1 MTELETKKRYI
12 SWPVLAL
19 MDFVT
24 VVGFDDLTYNFQNQG
39 MGVITSWIIM
49 ILMYVIPYSLMVG
62 QLGSTFDDDGGGL
75 TSWVRETSG
84 EFLGYFAAWTYWAAS
99 IPYVVDTAN
108 TIAVAL
114 GWVANG
120 NARLQTQMSNSHFA
134 LFTLLIFIFFIIIQS
149 RFERSLEVL
158 STIGGIAMFGMTV
171 LFVIMTVTALSMG
184 GHIAT
189 KPLTVHTIVPTFNLH
204 YLTTLGFLIFAIN
217 GAERIAPFV
226 TKMRN
231 PNRNFPKAMI
241 MLSVMT
247 GFLTI
252 FGSFSLG
259 VFFNAY
265 HLPDDLKINGSY
277 YAFQALGQRF
287 GVGNTLMY
295 LFAFTE
301 IFYLAAL
308 LAVLLNAMTRMLI
321 SDTGNKYM
329 PKFLR
334 KTNSAGLPI
343 NGYLLTVGLSAFI
356 MGLGILLPNMKDIF
370 NWLLNLNGIISPGVT
385 CWIFWAFIKVRM
397 NDDKY
402 SSGYVYIKNKTMS
415 LAVGWWCL
423 IVTGVATIAA
433 IGPQDVPFGS
443 SMWWYELVIN
453 FVAIIVLIGLGF
465 VLPYITKRERRSQT
479 GTAFTRIQRLG
490 IWAAVLITLLGDLYL
505 GDGNLNR
512 NIGYIVMLTTAGLI
526 LVVALGWR
534 QHDLKESLES

>member
-1 MTELETKKRYI
+1 M
-12 SWPVLAL
+12 
-19 MDFVT
+19 
-24 VVGFDDLTYNFQNQG
+24 
-39 MGVITSWIIM
+39 
-49 ILMYVIPYSLMVG
+49 
-62 QLGSTFDDDGGGL
+62 
-75 TSWVRETSG
+75 
-84 EFLGYFAAWTYWAAS
+84 GYFAAWTYWAAS

-114 GWVANG
+114 GWVFNG
-120 NARLQTQMSNSHFA
+120 NANLQTQMSNSSFA
-134 LFTLLIFIFFIIIQS
+134 LFTLLIFVFFIIIQS
-149 RFERSLEVL
+149 RFEHSLEVL

-171 LFVIMTVTALSMG
+171 LFVVMTVTALGMG

-231 PNRNFPKAMI
+231 PNRDFPKAMI
-241 MLSVMT
+241 MLSIMT

-287 GVGNTLMY
+287 HMGNTLMY
-295 LFAFTE
+295 VFAFTE

-321 SDTGNKYM
+321 SDTGNRYM

-343 NGYLLTVGLSAFI
+343 NGYILTVGLSAFI
-356 MGLGILLPNMKDIF
+356 MFLGILLPNMKDIF

-385 CWIFWAFIKVRM
+385 CWIFWSFIKIRM

-402 SSGYVYIKNKTMS
+402 KSGYVYIKNKKLS

-423 IVTGVATIAA
+423 ILTGVATVAA
-433 IGPQDVPFGS
+433 VGPQDVPFGS
-443 SMWWYELVIN
+443 TMWWYELVIN

-479 GTAFTRIQRLG
+479 GTAFTRIQRIG
-490 IWAAVLITLLGDLYL
+490 IWVAVLGTLVGDLYL
-505 GDGNLNR
+505 GDVNFSR
-512 NIGYIVMLTTAGLI
+512 NIGYIILLTAAGLTLI
-526 LVVALGWR
+526 VAMGWR
-534 QHDLKESLES
+534 EHDLKESLE

>member
-1 MTELETKKRYI
+1 MTELETKKKYI

-39 MGVITSWIIM
+39 MGVITSWVIM
-49 ILMYVIPYSLMVG
+49 ILLYVIPYSLMVG

-114 GWVANG
+114 GWVVNG
-120 NARLQTQMSNSHFA
+120 NAKLQSQMSNSHFA

-149 RFERSLEVL
+149 RFERSLEIL

-171 LFVIMTVTALSMG
+171 LFVLMTVTALSMG

-189 KPLTVHTIVPTFNLH
+189 KPLTFHTIVPTFNLH

-231 PNRNFPKAMI
+231 PNHDFPKAMI
-241 MLSVMT
+241 MLSIMT

-277 YAFQALGQRF
+277 YAFQALGERF
-287 GVGNTLMY
+287 HLGNTLMY

-321 SDTGNKYM
+321 SDTGNRYM

-343 NGYLLTVGLSAFI
+343 NGYILTVGLSAFI

-385 CWIFWAFIKVRM
+385 CWIFWSFIKVRM

-402 SSGYVYIKNKTMS
+402 SSGYVYIKNKKLS

-423 IVTGVATIAA
+423 ILTGVATIAA
-433 IGPQDVPFGS
+433 VGPQDVPFAS

-479 GTAFTRIQRLG
+479 GTAFTKIQSFG
-490 IWAAVLITLLGDLYL
+490 IWVAILATLLGDLYL
-505 GDGNLNR
+505 GDINFNR
-512 NIGYIVMLTTAGLI
+512 NVGYIILLTAVGLI
-526 LVVALGWR
+526 LVIAMGWR
-534 QHDLKESLES
+534 EHDVKESLE

>member
-1 MTELETKKRYI
+1 MTELNTKKRYI

-114 GWVANG
+114 GWVVNG
-120 NARLQTQMSNSHFA
+120 NANLQTQMSNSNFA
-134 LFTLLIFIFFIIIQS
+134 LFTLLIFVFFIIIQS
-149 RFERSLEVL
+149 RFEHSLEVL

-171 LFVIMTVTALSMG
+171 LFVVMTVTALGMG

-231 PNRNFPKAMI
+231 PNRDFPKAMI

-287 GVGNTLMY
+287 HMGNTLMY
-295 LFAFTE
+295 VFAFTE

-321 SDTGNKYM
+321 SDTGNRYM

-343 NGYLLTVGLSAFI
+343 NGYILTVGLSAFI
-356 MGLGILLPNMKDIF
+356 MFLGILLPNMKDIF

-385 CWIFWAFIKVRM
+385 CWIFWSFIKIRM

-402 SSGYVYIKNKTMS
+402 KSGYVYIKNKKLS

-423 IVTGVATIAA
+423 ILTGVATVAA

-443 SMWWYELVIN
+443 TMWWYELVIN

-479 GTAFTRIQRLG
+479 GTAFTRIQRIG
-490 IWAAVLITLLGDLYL
+490 IWIAVLGTLVGDLYL
-505 GDGNLNR
+505 GDINFSR
-512 NIGYIVMLTTAGLI
+512 NIGYIILLTAAGLT
-526 LVVALGWR
+526 LVVATGWR
-534 QHDLKESLES
+534 EHDLKESLE

>member
-1 MTELETKKRYI
+1 MTELETKKKYI

-39 MGVITSWIIM
+39 MGVITSWVIM
-49 ILMYVIPYSLMVG
+49 ILLYVIPYSLMVG

-114 GWVANG
+114 GWVVNG
-120 NARLQTQMSNSHFA
+120 NAKLQSQMSNSHFA

-149 RFERSLEVL
+149 RFERSLEIL

-171 LFVIMTVTALSMG
+171 LFVLMTVTALSMG

-189 KPLTVHTIVPTFNLH
+189 KPLTFHTIVPTFNLH

-231 PNRNFPKAMI
+231 PNHDFPKAMI
-241 MLSVMT
+241 MLSIMT

-277 YAFQALGQRF
+277 YAFQALGERF
-287 GVGNTLMY
+287 HLGNTLMY

-321 SDTGNKYM
+321 SDTGNRYM

-343 NGYLLTVGLSAFI
+343 NGYILTVGLSAFI

-385 CWIFWAFIKVRM
+385 CWIFWSFIKVRM

-402 SSGYVYIKNKTMS
+402 SSGYVYIKNKKLS

-423 IVTGVATIAA
+423 ILTGVATIAA
-433 IGPQDVPFGS
+433 VGPQDVPFAS

-479 GTAFTRIQRLG
+479 GTAFTRIQSFG
-490 IWAAVLITLLGDLYL
+490 IWVAILATLLGDLYL
-505 GDGNLNR
+505 GDINFNR
-512 NIGYIVMLTTAGLI
+512 NVGYIILLTAVGLI
-526 LVVALGWR
+526 LVIAMGWR
-534 QHDLKESLES
+534 EHDVKESLE

>member
-1 MTELETKKRYI
+1 MTDLGTEKKYI

-49 ILMYVIPYSLMVG
+49 ILLYVVPYSLMVG

-114 GWVANG
+114 GWVVYG
-120 NARLQTQMSNSHFA
+120 NSKLQTQMSNSHFA
-134 LFTLLIFIFFIIIQS
+134 LFTLLIFVFFIFIQS
-149 RFERSLEVL
+149 RFERSLEIL

-189 KPLTVHTIVPTFNLH
+189 KPLTLHTIVPTFNLH

-231 PNRNFPKAMI
+231 PNRDFPKAMI

-287 GVGNTLMY
+287 NIGNTLMY

-329 PKFLR
+329 PQFLR

-356 MGLGILLPNMKDIF
+356 MFLGILLPNMKDIF

-385 CWIFWAFIKVRM
+385 CWIFWSFIKVRM

-402 SSGYVYIKNKTMS
+402 HSGYVYIKNKTMS

-423 IVTGVATIAA
+423 ILTGVATIAA

-453 FVAIIVLIGLGF
+453 FVAIIVLVGLGF
-465 VLPYITKRERRSQT
+465 ILPYITKRERRSQT
-479 GTAFTRIQRLG
+479 GTAFTRGQSIG
-490 IWAAVLITLLGDLYL
+490 IWVAVLGTLLGDLYL
-505 GDGNLNR
+505 GDTNFSS
-512 NIGYIVMLTTAGLI
+512 NIGYIILLTDAGLAMI
-526 LVVALGWR
+526 IALGWR
-534 QHDLKESLES
+534 EYDSKESLE

>member
-1 MTELETKKRYI
+1 MTELDTKKRYI

-75 TSWVRETSG
+75 TSWVRDTSG
-84 EFLGYFAAWTYWAAS
+84 ELLGYFAAWTYWAAS
-99 IPYVVDTAN
+99 IPYVVDTSN

-114 GWVANG
+114 GWVFNG
-120 NARLQTQMSNSHFA
+120 NANLQTQMSNSSFA
-134 LFTLLIFIFFIIIQS
+134 LFTLLIFVFFIIIQS
-149 RFERSLEVL
+149 RFEHSLEVL

-171 LFVIMTVTALSMG
+171 LFVVMTVTALGMG

-231 PNRNFPKAMI
+231 PNRDFPKAMI
-241 MLSVMT
+241 MLSIMT

-287 GVGNTLMY
+287 HMGNTLMY
-295 LFAFTE
+295 VFAFTE

-321 SDTGNKYM
+321 SDTGNRYM

-343 NGYLLTVGLSAFI
+343 NGYILTVGLSAFI
-356 MGLGILLPNMKDIF
+356 MFLGILLPNMKDIF

-385 CWIFWAFIKVRM
+385 CWIFWSFIKIRM

-402 SSGYVYIKNKTMS
+402 KSGYVYIKNKKLS

-423 IVTGVATIAA
+423 ILTGVATVAA
-433 IGPQDVPFGS
+433 VGPQDVPFGS
-443 SMWWYELVIN
+443 TMWWYELVIN

-479 GTAFTRIQRLG
+479 GTAFTRIQRIG
-490 IWAAVLITLLGDLYL
+490 IWVAVLGTLVGDLYL
-505 GDGNLNR
+505 GDVNFSR
-512 NIGYIVMLTTAGLI
+512 NIGYIILLTAAGLTLI
-526 LVVALGWR
+526 VAMGWR
-534 QHDLKESLES
+534 EHDLKESLE

>member
-1 MTELETKKRYI
+1 MTELDTKKRYI

-114 GWVANG
+114 GWVVNG
-120 NARLQTQMSNSHFA
+120 NANLQTQMSNSSFA
-134 LFTLLIFIFFIIIQS
+134 LFTLLIFVFFIIIQS
-149 RFERSLEVL
+149 RFEHSLEVL

-171 LFVIMTVTALSMG
+171 LFVVMTVTALGMG

-231 PNRNFPKAMI
+231 PNRDFPKAMI
-241 MLSVMT
+241 MLSIMT

-287 GVGNTLMY
+287 HMGNTLMY
-295 LFAFTE
+295 VFAFTE

-321 SDTGNKYM
+321 SDTGNRYM

-343 NGYLLTVGLSAFI
+343 NGYILTVGLSAFI
-356 MGLGILLPNMKDIF
+356 MFLGILLPNMKDIF

-385 CWIFWAFIKVRM
+385 CWIFWSFIKIRM

-402 SSGYVYIKNKTMS
+402 KSGYVYIKNKKLS
-415 LAVGWWCL
+415 LAVGWGCL
-423 IVTGVATIAA
+423 ILTGVATVAA
-433 IGPQDVPFGS
+433 VGPQDVPFGS
-443 SMWWYELVIN
+443 TMWWYELVIN

-479 GTAFTRIQRLG
+479 GTAFTRIQRIG
-490 IWAAVLITLLGDLYL
+490 IWVAVLGTLVGDLYL
-505 GDGNLNR
+505 GDVNFSR
-512 NIGYIVMLTTAGLI
+512 NIGYIILLTAAGLTLI
-526 LVVALGWR
+526 VAMGWR
-534 QHDLKESLES
+534 EHDLKESLE

>member
-1 MTELETKKRYI
+1 MTELDTKKKYI

-49 ILMYVIPYSLMVG
+49 ILLYVIPYSLMVG

-114 GWVANG
+114 GWVVNG
-120 NARLQTQMSNSHFA
+120 NAKLQTQMSNSHFA

-149 RFERSLEVL
+149 RFERSLEIL

-171 LFVIMTVTALSMG
+171 LFVLMTVTALSMG

-231 PNRNFPKAMI
+231 PNRDFPKAMI
-241 MLSVMT
+241 MLSIMT

-277 YAFQALGQRF
+277 YAFQALGERF
-287 GVGNTLMY
+287 HMGNTLMY
-295 LFAFTE
+295 FFAFTE

-356 MGLGILLPNMKDIF
+356 MFLGILLPNMKDIF

-385 CWIFWAFIKVRM
+385 CWIFWSFIKVRWH
-397 NDDKY
+397 DDKF
-402 SSGYVYIKNKTMS
+402 SSGYVYIKNKKLS
-415 LAVGWWCL
+415 LIVGWWCL
-423 IVTGVATIAA
+423 LLTGVATVAA
-433 IGPQDVPFGS
+433 VGPQDVPFGS

-479 GTAFTRIQRLG
+479 GTAFTRVQRVG
-490 IWAAVLITLLGDLYL
+490 IWVAVMATLLGDLYL
-505 GDGNLNR
+505 GDTNFGR
-512 NIGYIVMLTTAGLI
+512 NIGYIILLTAAGLV
-526 LVVALGWR
+526 LVIAMGWR
-534 QHDLKESLES
+534 EHDLKESLE

>member
-1 MTELETKKRYI
+1 MTELDTKKRYI

-114 GWVANG
+114 GWVVNG
-120 NARLQTQMSNSHFA
+120 NAKLQTQMSNSSFA
-134 LFTLLIFIFFIIIQS
+134 LFTLLIFVFFIIIQS
-149 RFERSLEVL
+149 RFEHSLEVL
-158 STIGGIAMFGMTV
+158 STIGVIAMFGMTV
-171 LFVIMTVTALSMG
+171 LFVVMTVTALGMG

-231 PNRNFPKAMI
+231 PNRDFPKAMI
-241 MLSVMT
+241 MLSIMT

-287 GVGNTLMY
+287 HMGNTLMY
-295 LFAFTE
+295 VFAFTE

-321 SDTGNKYM
+321 SDTGNRYM

-343 NGYLLTVGLSAFI
+343 NGYILTVGLSAFI
-356 MGLGILLPNMKDIF
+356 MFLGILLPNMKDIF

-385 CWIFWAFIKVRM
+385 CWIFWSFIKIRM

-402 SSGYVYIKNKTMS
+402 KSGYVYIKNKKLS

-423 IVTGVATIAA
+423 ILTGVATVAA
-433 IGPQDVPFGS
+433 VGPQDVPFGS
-443 SMWWYELVIN
+443 TMWWYELVIN

-479 GTAFTRIQRLG
+479 GTAFTRIQRIG
-490 IWAAVLITLLGDLYL
+490 IWVAVLGTLVGDLYL
-505 GDGNLNR
+505 GDVNFSR
-512 NIGYIVMLTTAGLI
+512 NIGYIILLTAAGLTLI
-526 LVVALGWR
+526 VAMGWR
-534 QHDLKESLES
+534 EHDLKESLE

>member
-49 ILMYVIPYSLMVG
+49 IAVYVVPYSLMVG

-114 GWVANG
+114 GWVYHG
-120 NARLQTQMSNSHFA
+120 NANLQTTMSNSKFA

-149 RFERSLEVL
+149 RFEHSLEVL

-171 LFVIMTVTALSMG
+171 LFVIMTVTALMMG

-189 KPLTVHTIVPTFNLH
+189 KPLTMHTIMPTFNLH

-231 PNRNFPKAMI
+231 PNKDFPKAMI

-265 HLPDDLKINGSY
+265 HLPNDLKINGSY

-287 GVGNTLMY
+287 HMGNTLMY
-295 LFAFTE
+295 LFAITE

-329 PKFLR
+329 PNFLR
-334 KTNSAGLPI
+334 RTNSAGLPI

-356 MGLGILLPNMKDIF
+356 MFLGILLPNMKDIF

-385 CWIFWAFIKVRM
+385 CWIFWSFIKVRM
-397 NDDKY
+397 RDDIY
-402 SSGYVYIKNKTMS
+402 HSGYVYIKNKALS

-423 IVTGVATIAA
+423 GITAIATIAA
-433 IGPQDVPFGS
+433 VGPQDVAFASP
-443 SMWWYELVIN
+443 MWWYELTIN
-453 FVAIIVLIGLGF
+453 FIAIIVLIGLGF
-465 VLPYITKRERRSQT
+465 VLPYITKREKRSQT
-479 GTAFTRIQRLG
+479 GSAFTRFQRLG
-490 IWAAVLITLLGDLYL
+490 IWAVVLVTLLGDLYL
-505 GDGNLNR
+505 GDSNFNR
-512 NIGYIVMLTTAGLI
+512 NIGYIALLTAAG
-526 LVVALGWR
+526 VAIVIVFGR
-534 QHDLKESLES
+534 REYNLKESLD

>member
-1 MTELETKKRYI
+1 MTELDTKKRYI

-99 IPYVVDTAN
+99 IPYVVDTAK

-114 GWVANG
+114 GWVVNG
-120 NARLQTQMSNSHFA
+120 NAKLQTQMSNSSFA
-134 LFTLLIFIFFIIIQS
+134 LFTLLIFVFFIIIQS
-149 RFERSLEVL
+149 RFEHSLEVL

-171 LFVIMTVTALSMG
+171 LFVVMTVTALGMG

-231 PNRNFPKAMI
+231 PNRDFPKAMI
-241 MLSVMT
+241 MLSIMT

-287 GVGNTLMY
+287 HMGNTLMY
-295 LFAFTE
+295 VFAFTE

-321 SDTGNKYM
+321 SDTGNRYM

-343 NGYLLTVGLSAFI
+343 NGYILTVGLSAFI
-356 MGLGILLPNMKDIF
+356 MFLGILLPNMKDIF

-385 CWIFWAFIKVRM
+385 CWIFWSFIKIRM

-402 SSGYVYIKNKTMS
+402 KSGYVYIKNKKLS

-423 IVTGVATIAA
+423 ILTGVATVAA
-433 IGPQDVPFGS
+433 VGPQDVPFGS
-443 SMWWYELVIN
+443 TMWWYELVIN

-479 GTAFTRIQRLG
+479 GTAFTRIQRIG
-490 IWAAVLITLLGDLYL
+490 IWVAVLGTLVGDLYL
-505 GDGNLNR
+505 GDVNFSR
-512 NIGYIVMLTTAGLI
+512 NIGYIILLTAAGLTLI
-526 LVVALGWR
+526 VAMGWR
-534 QHDLKESLES
+534 EHDLKESLE

>member
-1 MTELETKKRYI
+1 MTELDTKKRYI

-114 GWVANG
+114 GWVVNG
-120 NARLQTQMSNSHFA
+120 NAKLQTQMSNSSFA
-134 LFTLLIFIFFIIIQS
+134 LFTLLIFVFFIIIQS
-149 RFERSLEVL
+149 RFEHSLEVL

-171 LFVIMTVTALSMG
+171 LFVVMTVTALGMG

-231 PNRNFPKAMI
+231 PNRDFPKAMI
-241 MLSVMT
+241 MLSIMT

-287 GVGNTLMY
+287 HMGNTLMY
-295 LFAFTE
+295 VFAFTE

-321 SDTGNKYM
+321 SDTGNRYM

-343 NGYLLTVGLSAFI
+343 NGYILTVGLSAFI
-356 MGLGILLPNMKDIF
+356 MFLGILLPNMKDIF

-385 CWIFWAFIKVRM
+385 CWIFWSFIKIRM

-402 SSGYVYIKNKTMS
+402 KSGYVYIKNKKLS

-423 IVTGVATIAA
+423 ILTGIATIAA
-433 IGPQDVPFGS
+433 VGPQDVPFGS
-443 SMWWYELVIN
+443 TMWWYELVIN

-479 GTAFTRIQRLG
+479 GTAFTRIQCIG
-490 IWAAVLITLLGDLYL
+490 IWIAVLGTLVGDLYL
-505 GDGNLNR
+505 GDVNFSR
-512 NIGYIVMLTTAGLI
+512 NIGYIILLTAAGLTLI
-526 LVVALGWR
+526 VAMGWR
-534 QHDLKESLES
+534 EHDLKESLE

>member
-1 MTELETKKRYI
+1 MTELDTKKRYI

-114 GWVANG
+114 GWVFNG
-120 NARLQTQMSNSHFA
+120 NANLQTQMSNSSFA
-134 LFTLLIFIFFIIIQS
+134 LFTLLIFVFFIIIQS
-149 RFERSLEVL
+149 RFEHSLEVL

-171 LFVIMTVTALSMG
+171 LFVVMTVTALGMG

-231 PNRNFPKAMI
+231 PNRDFPKAMI
-241 MLSVMT
+241 MLSIMT

-287 GVGNTLMY
+287 HMGNTLMY
-295 LFAFTE
+295 VFAFTE

-321 SDTGNKYM
+321 SDTGNRYM

-343 NGYLLTVGLSAFI
+343 NGYILTVVLSAFI
-356 MGLGILLPNMKDIF
+356 MFLGILLPNMKDIF

-385 CWIFWAFIKVRM
+385 CWIFWSFIKIRM

-402 SSGYVYIKNKTMS
+402 KSGYVYIKNKKLS

-423 IVTGVATIAA
+423 ILTGVATVAA
-433 IGPQDVPFGS
+433 VGPQDVPFGS
-443 SMWWYELVIN
+443 TMWWYELVIN

-479 GTAFTRIQRLG
+479 GTAFTRIQRIG
-490 IWAAVLITLLGDLYL
+490 IWVAVLGTLVGDLYL
-505 GDGNLNR
+505 GDVNFSR
-512 NIGYIVMLTTAGLI
+512 NIGYIILLTAAGLTLI
-526 LVVALGWR
+526 VAMGWR
-534 QHDLKESLES
+534 EHDLKESLE

>member
-49 ILMYVIPYSLMVG
+49 IAVYVVPYSLMVG

-84 EFLGYFAAWTYWAAS
+84 EFMGYFAAWTYWAAS

-108 TIAVAL
+108 TIAVAI
-114 GWVANG
+114 GWVYFGDAK
-120 NARLQTQMSNSHFA
+120 LQTIMSNSKFA
-134 LFTLLIFIFFIIIQS
+134 LFTLLIFVFFIIIQS
-149 RFERSLEVL
+149 RFEHSLEVL
-158 STIGGIAMFGMTV
+158 STIGGVAMFGMTV
-171 LFVIMTVTALSMG
+171 LFVIMTVTALMMG

-189 KPLTVHTIVPTFNLH
+189 KPLTMHTIVPTFNLH

-231 PNRNFPKAMI
+231 PNKDFPKAMI
-241 MLSVMT
+241 MLSLMT

-265 HLPDDLKINGSY
+265 HLPNDLKINGSY

-287 GVGNTLMY
+287 HMGNTLMY
-295 LFAFTE
+295 LFALTE

-329 PKFLR
+329 PEFLR
-334 KTNSAGLPI
+334 RTNSAGLPI

-356 MGLGILLPNMKDIF
+356 MFLGILLPNMKDIF

-385 CWIFWAFIKVRM
+385 CWIFWSFIKVRM
-397 NDDKY
+397 RDDIY
-402 SSGYVYIKNKTMS
+402 HSGYVYIKNKAMS

-423 IVTGVATIAA
+423 GITGIATLAA
-433 IGPQDVPFGS
+433 IGPQDVPFAS
-443 SMWWYELVIN
+443 PMWWYELTIN
-453 FVAIIVLIGLGF
+453 FIAIIVLIGLGF

-479 GTAFTRIQRLG
+479 GSAFTRFQMIG
-490 IWAAVLITLLGDLYL
+490 IWTAVLATLLGDLYL
-505 GDGNLNR
+505 GDANFNR
-512 NIGYIVMLTTAGLI
+512 NIGYIALLTAAG
-526 LVVALGWR
+526 VAIVIAFGR
-534 QHDLKESLES
+534 REYNLKESLD

>member
-1 MTELETKKRYI
+1 MTELETKKKYI

-39 MGVITSWIIM
+39 MGVITSWVIM
-49 ILMYVIPYSLMVG
+49 ILLYVIPYSLMVG

-114 GWVANG
+114 GWVVNG
-120 NARLQTQMSNSHFA
+120 NAKLQSQMSNSHFA

-149 RFERSLEVL
+149 RFERSLEIL

-171 LFVIMTVTALSMG
+171 LFVLMTVTALSMG

-189 KPLTVHTIVPTFNLH
+189 KPLTFHTIVPTFNLH

-231 PNRNFPKAMI
+231 PNHDFPKAMI
-241 MLSVMT
+241 MLSIMT

-277 YAFQALGQRF
+277 YAFQALGERF
-287 GVGNTLMY
+287 HLGNTLMY

-321 SDTGNKYM
+321 SDTGNRYM

-343 NGYLLTVGLSAFI
+343 NGYILTVGLSAFI
-356 MGLGILLPNMKDIF
+356 MGLGIPLPNMKDIF

-385 CWIFWAFIKVRM
+385 CWIFWSFIKVRM

-402 SSGYVYIKNKTMS
+402 SSGYVYIKNKKLS

-423 IVTGVATIAA
+423 ILTGVATIAA
-433 IGPQDVPFGS
+433 VGPQDVPFAS

-479 GTAFTRIQRLG
+479 GTAFTRIQSFG
-490 IWAAVLITLLGDLYL
+490 IWVAILATLLGDLYL
-505 GDGNLNR
+505 GDINFNR
-512 NIGYIVMLTTAGLI
+512 NVGYIILLTAVGLI
-526 LVVALGWR
+526 LVIAMGWR
-534 QHDLKESLES
+534 EHDVKESLE

>member
-1 MTELETKKRYI
+1 MTELDTKKRYI

-114 GWVANG
+114 GWVVNG
-120 NARLQTQMSNSHFA
+120 NANLQTQMSNSSFA
-134 LFTLLIFIFFIIIQS
+134 LFTLLIFVFFIIIQS
-149 RFERSLEVL
+149 RFEHSLEVL

-171 LFVIMTVTALSMG
+171 LFVIMTVTALGMG

-231 PNRNFPKAMI
+231 PNRDFPKAMI
-241 MLSVMT
+241 MLSIMT

-287 GVGNTLMY
+287 HMGNTLMY
-295 LFAFTE
+295 VFAFTE

-321 SDTGNKYM
+321 SDTGNRYM

-334 KTNSAGLPI
+334 KTNSAGLSI
-343 NGYLLTVGLSAFI
+343 NGYILTVGLSAFI
-356 MGLGILLPNMKDIF
+356 MFLGILLPNMKDIF

-385 CWIFWAFIKVRM
+385 CWIFWSFIKIRM

-402 SSGYVYIKNKTMS
+402 KSGYVYIKNKKLS

-423 IVTGVATIAA
+423 ILTGVATIAA
-433 IGPQDVPFGS
+433 VGPQDVPFGS
-443 SMWWYELVIN
+443 TMWWYELVIN

-479 GTAFTRIQRLG
+479 GTAFTRIQRIG
-490 IWAAVLITLLGDLYL
+490 IWIAVLGTLVGDLYL
-505 GDGNLNR
+505 GDVNFSR
-512 NIGYIVMLTTAGLI
+512 NIGYIILLTAAGLTLI
-526 LVVALGWR
+526 VAMGWR
-534 QHDLKESLES
+534 EHDLKESLE

>member
-1 MTELETKKRYI
+1 MTELDTKKRYI

-114 GWVANG
+114 GWVVNG
-120 NARLQTQMSNSHFA
+120 NANLQTQMSNSSFA
-134 LFTLLIFIFFIIIQS
+134 LFTLLIFVFFIIIQS
-149 RFERSLEVL
+149 RFEHSLEVL

-171 LFVIMTVTALSMG
+171 LFVIMTVTALGMG

-231 PNRNFPKAMI
+231 PNRDFPKAMI
-241 MLSVMT
+241 MLSIMT

-287 GVGNTLMY
+287 HMGNTLMY
-295 LFAFTE
+295 VFAFTE

-321 SDTGNKYM
+321 SDTGNRYM

-343 NGYLLTVGLSAFI
+343 NGYILTVGLSAFI
-356 MGLGILLPNMKDIF
+356 MFLGILLPNMKDIF

-385 CWIFWAFIKVRM
+385 CWIFWSFIKIRM

-402 SSGYVYIKNKTMS
+402 KSGYVYIKNKKLS

-423 IVTGVATIAA
+423 ILTGVATVAA
-433 IGPQDVPFGS
+433 VGPQDVPFGS
-443 SMWWYELVIN
+443 TMWWYELVIN

-479 GTAFTRIQRLG
+479 GTAFTKIQRIG
-490 IWAAVLITLLGDLYL
+490 IWVAVLGTLIGDLYL
-505 GDGNLNR
+505 GDVNFSR
-512 NIGYIVMLTTAGLI
+512 NIGYIILLTAAGLTLI
-526 LVVALGWR
+526 VAMGWR
-534 QHDLKESLES
+534 EHDLKESLE

>member
-1 MTELETKKRYI
+1 MTELETKKKYI

-39 MGVITSWIIM
+39 MGVITSWVIM
-49 ILMYVIPYSLMVG
+49 ILLYVIPYSLMVG

-114 GWVANG
+114 GWVVNG
-120 NARLQTQMSNSHFA
+120 NAKLQSQMSNSHFA

-149 RFERSLEVL
+149 RFERSLEIL

-171 LFVIMTVTALSMG
+171 LFVLMTVTALSMG

-189 KPLTVHTIVPTFNLH
+189 KPLTFHTIVPTFNLH

-231 PNRNFPKAMI
+231 PNHDFPKAMI
-241 MLSVMT
+241 MLSIMT

-277 YAFQALGQRF
+277 YAFQALGERF
-287 GVGNTLMY
+287 HLGNTLMY

-321 SDTGNKYM
+321 SDTGNRYM
-329 PKFLR
+329 PKFLW

-343 NGYLLTVGLSAFI
+343 NGYILTVGLSAFI

-385 CWIFWAFIKVRM
+385 CWIFWSFIKVRM

-402 SSGYVYIKNKTMS
+402 SSGYVYIKNKKLS

-423 IVTGVATIAA
+423 ILTGVATIAA
-433 IGPQDVPFGS
+433 VGPQDVPFAS

-479 GTAFTRIQRLG
+479 GTAFTKIQSFG
-490 IWAAVLITLLGDLYL
+490 IWVAILATLLGDLYL
-505 GDGNLNR
+505 GDINFNR
-512 NIGYIVMLTTAGLI
+512 NVGYIILLTAVGLI
-526 LVVALGWR
+526 LVIAMGWR
-534 QHDLKESLES
+534 EHDVKESLE

>member
-49 ILMYVIPYSLMVG
+49 IAVYVVPYSLMVG

-114 GWVANG
+114 GCVYHG
-120 NARLQTQMSNSHFA
+120 NANLQTTMSNSKFA

-149 RFERSLEVL
+149 RFEHSLEVL

-171 LFVIMTVTALSMG
+171 LFVIMTVTALMMG

-189 KPLTVHTIVPTFNLH
+189 KPLTMHTIMPTFNLH

-231 PNRNFPKAMI
+231 PNKDFPKAMI

-265 HLPDDLKINGSY
+265 HLPNDLKINGSY

-287 GVGNTLMY
+287 HMGNTLMY
-295 LFAFTE
+295 LFAITE

-329 PKFLR
+329 PNFLR
-334 KTNSAGLPI
+334 RTNSAGLPI

-356 MGLGILLPNMKDIF
+356 MFLGILLPNMKDIF

-385 CWIFWAFIKVRM
+385 CWIFWSFIKVRM
-397 NDDKY
+397 RDDIY
-402 SSGYVYIKNKTMS
+402 HSGYVYIKNKALS

-423 IVTGVATIAA
+423 GITAIATIAA
-433 IGPQDVPFGS
+433 VGPQDVAFASP
-443 SMWWYELVIN
+443 MWWYELTIN
-453 FVAIIVLIGLGF
+453 FIAIIVLIGLGF
-465 VLPYITKRERRSQT
+465 VLPYITKREKRSQT
-479 GTAFTRIQRLG
+479 GSAFTRFQRLG
-490 IWAAVLITLLGDLYL
+490 IWAVVLVTLLGDLYL
-505 GDGNLNR
+505 GDSNFNR
-512 NIGYIVMLTTAGLI
+512 NIGYIALLTAAG
-526 LVVALGWR
+526 VAIVIVFGR
-534 QHDLKESLES
+534 REYNLKESLD

>member
-1 MTELETKKRYI
+1 MTELDTKKRYI

-114 GWVANG
+114 GWVVNG
-120 NARLQTQMSNSHFA
+120 NAKLQTQMSNSSFA
-134 LFTLLIFIFFIIIQS
+134 LFTLLIFVFFIIIQS
-149 RFERSLEVL
+149 RFEHSLEVL

-171 LFVIMTVTALSMG
+171 LFVVMTVTALGMG

-231 PNRNFPKAMI
+231 PNRDFPKAMI
-241 MLSVMT
+241 MLSIMT

-287 GVGNTLMY
+287 HMGNILMY
-295 LFAFTE
+295 VFAFTE

-321 SDTGNKYM
+321 SDTGNRYM

-343 NGYLLTVGLSAFI
+343 NGYILTVGLSAFI
-356 MGLGILLPNMKDIF
+356 MFLGILLPNMKDIF

-385 CWIFWAFIKVRM
+385 CWIFWSFIKIRM

-402 SSGYVYIKNKTMS
+402 KSGYVYIKNKKLS

-423 IVTGVATIAA
+423 ILTGVATVAA
-433 IGPQDVPFGS
+433 VGPQDVPFGS
-443 SMWWYELVIN
+443 TMWWYELVIN

-479 GTAFTRIQRLG
+479 GTAFTRIQRIG
-490 IWAAVLITLLGDLYL
+490 IWVAVLGTLVGDLYL
-505 GDGNLNR
+505 GDVNFSR
-512 NIGYIVMLTTAGLI
+512 NIGYIILLTAAGLTLI
-526 LVVALGWR
+526 VAMGWR
-534 QHDLKESLES
+534 EHDLKESLE

>member
-1 MTELETKKRYI
+1 MTELDTKKRYI

-114 GWVANG
+114 GWVVNG
-120 NARLQTQMSNSHFA
+120 NANLQTQMSNSSFA
-134 LFTLLIFIFFIIIQS
+134 LFTLLIFVFFIIIQS
-149 RFERSLEVL
+149 RFEHSLEVL

-171 LFVIMTVTALSMG
+171 LFVIMTVTALGMG

-204 YLTTLGFLIFAIN
+204 YLMTLGFLIFAIN

-231 PNRNFPKAMI
+231 PNRDFPKAMI
-241 MLSVMT
+241 MLSIMT

-287 GVGNTLMY
+287 HMGNTLMY
-295 LFAFTE
+295 VFAFTE

-321 SDTGNKYM
+321 SDTGNRYM

-343 NGYLLTVGLSAFI
+343 NGYILTVGLSAFI
-356 MGLGILLPNMKDIF
+356 MFLGILLPNMKDIF

-385 CWIFWAFIKVRM
+385 CWIFWSFIKIRM

-402 SSGYVYIKNKTMS
+402 KSGYVYIKNKKLS

-423 IVTGVATIAA
+423 ILTGVATIAA
-433 IGPQDVPFGS
+433 VGPQDVPFGS
-443 SMWWYELVIN
+443 TMWWYELVIN

-479 GTAFTRIQRLG
+479 GTAFTRIQRIG
-490 IWAAVLITLLGDLYL
+490 IWIAVLGTLVGDLYL
-505 GDGNLNR
+505 GDVNFSR
-512 NIGYIVMLTTAGLI
+512 NIGYIILLTAAGLTLI
-526 LVVALGWR
+526 VAMGWR
-534 QHDLKESLES
+534 EHDLKESLE